1 MAPRP
6 PHSMAPSLK
15 PLDVEFLALGADG
28 PFDERILAASAL
40 KRLGTGRMLDAL
52 GSMLERGLI
61 CRLEDGFAVSA
72 EARAYLWDRSSPV
85 QTRILRLLDIL
96 PLEIPRIKSYLNED
110 GIEAALRSLQEEG
123 RVQSYPMLRDGIP
136 VPVFQ
141 TTGEGSASLG
151 GGYDAAAEVS
161 RIIREVSGLD
171 ANPSRRGA
179 ILERLKLLERHLI
192 SRSSCHGSAP
202 E

>member
-1 MAPRP
+1 MAPR
-6 PHSMAPSLK
+6 LE

-28 PFDERILAASAL
+28 PFDERILAGSAL

-61 CRLEDGFAVSA
+61 YRRDGGFAVSA
-72 EARAYLWDRSSPV
+72 EARAYLWDRASPI
-85 QTRILRLLDIL
+85 QTRILRLLDML

-110 GIEAALRSLQEEG
+110 DIEASLRSLQEEG
-123 RVQSYPMLRDGIP
+123 MVQSYPTLQDGIP
-136 VPVFQ
+136 VPIFQ
-141 TTGEGSASLG
+141 ITGEGSAFLG
-151 GGYDAAAEVS
+151 GGYDVAAEVS

-171 ANPSRRGA
+171 ADPSRRGA
-179 ILERLKLLERHLI
+179 ILERLGRLERHLA
-192 SRSSCHGSAP
+192 SHSSGRGSAP

>member
-1 MAPRP
+1 MAPR
-6 PHSMAPSLK
+6 LE
-15 PLDVEFLALGADG
+15 PLDVEFLALGVDG
-28 PFDERILAASAL
+28 PFDERALAGSAL

-61 CRLEDGFAVSA
+61 CRMEGRFAVSA
-72 EARAYLWDRSSPV
+72 EARAYLWDRASPV
-85 QTRILRLLDIL
+85 QTRILRLLEVL

-123 RVQSYPMLRDGIP
+123 MVQSYPVLRDGIP
-136 VPVFQ
+136 VPLFQ

-161 RIIREVSGLD
+161 HIIREVSDLD

-179 ILERLKLLERHLI
+179 ILERLKRLERHLI
-192 SRSSCHGSAP
+192 SRSSGPGSAP